1 MGENEQ
7 GGMLRTIVVISLISM
22 MAVIF
27 ISLVVGLTRTV
38 SKQSDAGVDVISKAA
53 SVDTN
58 SKATNV
64 NAGYQNEYEISKFR
78 YASFDDNNHTVTII
92 GYNYKMRNSQES
104 NLVIPS
110 TVMKDGVVYKIT
122 KIGDHAFADNKLTS
136 IAIPDGVT
144 EIGMAAFQGNN
155 LTSIVIP
162 DSVVSVRKQAF
173 CLNHLTS
180 ITFSKSMSVVEFASF
195 SDNNLETVTI
205 PANIQIIN
213 QDAFKDNYNL
223 KQVVIENHD
232 VSINQDAFMDDGNV
246 KIIHK

>member
-1 MGENEQ
+1 MGEKEQ
-7 GGMLRTIVVISLISM
+7 GGMLRTIVVIGLISM
-22 MAVIF
+22 MAVII

-38 SKQSDAGVDVISKAA
+38 SKQSDAGVDVISKAVN
-53 SVDTN
+53 VDTN
-58 SKATNV
+58 SKTTNV
-64 NAGYQNEYEISKFR
+64 NAGDQDDYETSKFK
-78 YASFDDNNHTVTII
+78 YASFDNKNHTVTIM
-92 GYNYKMRNSQES
+92 GYKIRNNQES
-104 NLVIPS
+104 SLVIPS

-122 KIGDHAFADNKLTS
+122 KIGDHAFADNELTS
-136 IAIPDGVT
+136 IVIPDGVT

-155 LTSIVIP
+155 LTSIIIP